1 MRAILL
7 LVGGLSLAS
16 CSGIHYAL
24 ENYSGVEVQEHVVV
38 PTEGPRY
45 IEQPNGVRVDR
56 AAHFRIFD
64 KPTENRLMITASIG
78 DAAAIGLVK
87 GATFGIADSDAPEV
101 VYRNAAQDFLDK
113 SGRSCAVADISL
125 IATPQYEVRYACKAA
140 D

>member
-1 MRAILL
+1 MRAILI
-7 LVGGLSLAS
+7 LVSCLILAS

-24 ENYSGVEVQEHVVV
+24 ENYSGVEVQEHIVV
-38 PTEGPRY
+38 PKEGPRY

-64 KPTENRLMITASIG
+64 KPTESRLMITPSIG

-87 GATFGIADSDAPEV
+87 GATFGIAGSDAPEV
-101 VYRNAAQDFLDK
+101 IYRNGAQDFLDK
-113 SGRSCAVADISL
+113 SGRSCDVRDISL
-125 IATPQYEVRYACKAA
+125 IATPQYEVRYTCAAA